1 METAVDKV
9 FFQNPLVMLHWRSF
23 EDEFV
28 AFEQLSGIT
37 YRFDVLRAFLL
48 DSLAVGAHREASL
61 IEAVLGHLAPVDAS
75 SIPPLVRQLLE
86 ELCGAGLVETA
97 AA

>member
-1 METAVDKV
+1 MAGDKLFV
-9 FFQNPLVMLHWRSF
+9 QDPSVILHWRSF

-48 DSLAVGAHREASL
+48 DSLATDAQSEASL
-61 IEAVLGHLAPVDAS
+61 IAAVVVHLGTVDATS
-75 SIPPLVRQLLE
+75 VAVLVRQLLE
-86 ELCGAGLVETA
+86 ELCGAGLVEMVTA
-97 AA
+97 